1 MSQEFSYEED
11 YAALKSF
18 GDPVTLE
25 AYTAFKMNNLRLEQ
39 DDLTKA
45 KLQDISEDFKSID
58 QDEDQAI
65 SLEEYEVNPLRVE
78 SAILQVSS
86 LVLECFMFIYL
97 YRISVGLCR
106 LPNPWRS
113 NQISTVMSLRL
124 TTNSTMMM
132 KPSQMLMY
140 QLSLSA
146 QWSARRRWPFCRLVL
161 TMASQDGVLI
171 LCVFNVL

>member
-78 SAILQVSS
+78 SAILQIAESLEEQSDLYSDEFEIDNEFNYDDETEPDVDVSA
-86 LVLECFMFIYL
+86 LTFC
-97 YRISVGLCR
+97 SVVGQEEVAL
-106 LPNPWRS
+106 L
-113 NQISTVMSLRL
+113 
-124 TTNSTMMM
+124 
-132 KPSQMLMY
+132 
-140 QLSLSA
+140 
-146 QWSARRRWPFCRLVL
+146 
-161 TMASQDGVLI
+161 
-171 LCVFNVL
+171 